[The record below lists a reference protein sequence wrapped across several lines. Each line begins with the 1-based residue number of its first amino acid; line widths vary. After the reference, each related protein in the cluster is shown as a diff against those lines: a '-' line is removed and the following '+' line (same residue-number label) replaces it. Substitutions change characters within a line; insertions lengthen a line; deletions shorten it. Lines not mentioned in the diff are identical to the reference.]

1 MKKWCISVLRHT
13 VWGFRIVLGLC
24 LIAPIFITAFW
35 FNYTVDRSGYFQG
48 DQFVRDIALML
59 LDGQNVSGYE
69 QMDERQVSRLLVQN
83 AKKPPNTVALGSS
96 RILQMDSKT
105 AGTNDFFNYGMV
117 GADYMDVLGTF
128 YLMDKAEKLPEN
140 IIIGFDP
147 WLLNG
152 NDDALDKRSD
162 KQLFAEFATK
172 ELGVDMGYQ
181 AKDESD
187 KYRALFSLSY
197 FQGNL
202 EYYFRDALLEKKPS
216 PVLGDIENQITETKR
231 GDGSVYYTKELRNA
245 TREEADALA
254 MAQAGTF
261 LRMQGYEAPDKTLLQ
276 IYDKFFTLA
285 EQKDVNI
292 ILVLTPYHPLLWNI
306 VWAQKADFPGFF
318 ETEAAVRALAERHNI
333 PVYGSYN
340 PYALEDI
347 GSDDFYDGLHVRT
360 SGIAKFFPGMPE
372 ALRAQQNGELPPAL
386 DPLTPHS
393 FLKSLITQR
402 NAPFAMQKIV

>member
-1 MKKWCISVLRHT
+1 M
-13 VWGFRIVLGLC
+13 
-24 LIAPIFITAFW
+24 
-35 FNYTVDRSGYFQG
+35 
-48 DQFVRDIALML
+48 
-59 LDGQNVSGYE
+59 
-69 QMDERQVSRLLVQN
+69 
-83 AKKPPNTVALGSS
+83 
-96 RILQMDSKT
+96 
-105 AGTNDFFNYGMV
+105 
-117 GADYMDVLGTF
+117 
-128 YLMDKAEKLPEN
+128 
-140 IIIGFDP
+140 
-147 WLLNG
+147 
-152 NDDALDKRSD
+152 
-162 KQLFAEFATK
+162 
-172 ELGVDMGYQ
+172 
-181 AKDESD
+181 
-187 KYRALFSLSY
+187 
-197 FQGNL
+197 
-202 EYYFRDALLEKKPS
+202 
-216 PVLGDIENQITETKR
+216 
-231 GDGSVYYTKELRNA
+231 YYTKELRNA

-372 ALRAQQNGELPPAL
+372 ALRAQENGEFPPAL
-386 DPLTPHS
+386 DPLTPIHS
-393 FLKSLITQR
+393 LK
-402 NAPFAMQKIV
+402 A